1 MKAIE
6 HKQTFEEPGYFKR
19 LFSGTGD
26 FIYFTGR
33 FFKEILRP
41 PYFLRETI
49 RQCFQIGYKSLPL
62 VAVTAFIIGLVLT
75 LQSRPSLVQFGAES
89 LLQGMISVSIIRE
102 IGPVITAIICAGKIG
117 SAIGAELGSMRVTEQ
132 IEAMEVSAINP
143 YKYLVVTRVLATTC
157 MIPLLIVFTDAIGL
171 YGSYTAMNIHSDIGL
186 QRFFSEALN
195 HLDFSD
201 ILPALIKS
209 IFFGFATGIIGC
221 YKGYNAKGGTESVGR
236 AANAAVVS
244 ASLAIFVIDM
254 IVVQIT
260 DFL

>member
-1 MKAIE
+1 
-6 HKQTFEEPGYFKR
+6 
-19 LFSGTGD
+19 
-26 FIYFTGR
+26 
-33 FFKEILRP
+33 
-41 PYFLRETI
+41 
-49 RQCFQIGYKSLPL
+49 
-62 VAVTAFIIGLVLT
+62 
-75 LQSRPSLVQFGAES
+75 
-89 LLQGMISVSIIRE
+89 
-102 IGPVITAIICAGKIG
+102 
-117 SAIGAELGSMRVTEQ
+117 
-132 IEAMEVSAINP
+132 
-143 YKYLVVTRVLATTC
+143 
-157 MIPLLIVFTDAIGL
+157 
-171 YGSYTAMNIHSDIGL
+171 MNIHSDIGL